1 MKTTMKNILLSFL
14 VLSGFAATAQID
26 RSVQPK
32 PGPAPEINIG
42 TPETFSLDNGLQV
55 IVVENHK
62 LPRVAYNLS
71 LDNPPVAEGDIT
83 GVSSIMSGMLGKG
96 SMQTPKN
103 EYNEEVDYLGASMN
117 FSANG
122 AYASGLSKYSDRI
135 LELMAEA
142 ATQPNF
148 TQEEFDTEK
157 TKEKENLKS
166 SEKSVSRVAAVVS
179 QSLAYGKNTAK
190 GEFETQESLDKV
202 KLEDVKDFYAKNF
215 LPNNAYLVIVG
226 DVKFKKIKKEVK
238 NGFKDWKKG
247 NAPENNVAPAKNLDN
262 LAINFVDMD
271 NAVQSEVVV
280 ENVVD
285 LKMSDP
291 DYFPAIIANQILGGG
306 GEARLFQNLRE
317 DKGYTYGAYSSLGN
331 SKFGPSLFSA
341 SASVR
346 NMVTDSSVVAF
357 LEEIQDFR
365 QKEIADLDLKNAKAR
380 YVGNFVRSLEQ
391 PATIA
396 RFALNIETENLPDDF
411 YKTYLSK
418 INAVTKEQVQAAAQ
432 KYFLLDNARVVVVG
446 KGNEVLQN
454 LQNVQFNGKNVPVS
468 YYDQDA
474 NEVEEPSYESKIP
487 EGVTAATVLNKYIEA
502 IGGEAKLKA
511 AKSVLMKAE
520 AEVQGMK
527 LNMEI
532 KKSSKNQ
539 FLQEI
544 TMMGNVMSKK
554 VYDGKTGY
562 VTAQGQKMD
571 LTDEQLQAM
580 KDEAALFPELNYL
593 TEGNTTLEGTQKLE
607 GKEAY
612 MIKVNDT
619 KTSFYDTESGLKI
632 KEETTS
638 EVNGEPMT
646 QALEMSDYKA
656 VEGIMFPFTLST
668 SFGPQKIDFNIS
680 EIILNKGVEAADFE

>member
-1 MKTTMKNILLSFL
+1 MKNILFSLLFISSL
-14 VLSGFAATAQID
+14 AATAQID

-42 TPETFSLDNGLQV
+42 TPETFELDNGLKV

-83 GVSSIMSGMLGKG
+83 GVSSILSGMLGKG
-96 SMQTPKN
+96 SQRTPKDV
-103 EYNEEVDYLGASMN
+103 YNEEVDYLGASMN
-117 FSANG
+117 FGADG
-122 AYASGLSKYSDRI
+122 AYASGLSQYSDRI
-135 LELMAEA
+135 LELMAEGA
-142 ATQPNF
+142 IQPNF

-157 TKEKENLKS
+157 NKEKENLKS
-166 SEKSVSRVAAVVS
+166 SEKSVSRVASVVS
-179 QSLAYGKNTAK
+179 QSLAYGKNTAR

-202 KLEDVKDFYAKNF
+202 KLEDVKNFYSENF

-226 DVKFKKIKKEVK
+226 DVKFRKIKKQVESA
-238 NGFKDWKKG
+238 FEDWKKG
-247 NAPENNVAPAKNLDN
+247 TAPENTTANAQNPDS
-262 LAINFVDMD
+262 LAINFVDME
-271 NAVQSEVVV
+271 NAVQSEVIV
-280 ENVVD
+280 ENIVD
-285 LKMSDP
+285 LKMSNA

-365 QKEIADLDLKNAKAR
+365 QNEIADVDLANAKAR

-396 RFALNIETENLPDDF
+396 QFALNIETENLPDDF

-418 INAVTKEQVQAAAQ
+418 VKAVTKEQVQAAAQ
-432 KYFLLDNARVVVVG
+432 KYFMLDNARVVVVG
-446 KGNEVLQN
+446 KGSEVLEN
-454 LQNVQFNGKNVPVS
+454 LEKVQFNGKTVPIS
-468 YYDQDA
+468 YYDDEA
-474 NEVEEPSYESKIP
+474 NAVEKPNYESNIP
-487 EGVTAATVLNKYIEA
+487 EGVTAATVLSDYIKA
-502 IGGEAKLKA
+502 IGGEAKLQQV
-511 AKSVLMKAE
+511 SSMIMKAD

-532 KKSSKNQ
+532 KKSDKNQ

-544 TMMGNVMSKK
+544 SMMGNVMSKQ
-554 VYDGKTGY
+554 VFDGKTGY
-562 VTAQGQKMD
+562 VMAQGQKMD
-571 LTDEQLQAM
+571 LTDDQLAAM
-580 KDEAALFPELNYL
+580 KEEASLFPELDYL
-593 TEGNTTLEGTQKLE
+593 TTGSTTLDGTQKVN
-607 GKEAY
+607 GKDAY
-612 MIKVNDT
+612 LIKVTDK
-619 KTSFYDTESGLKI
+619 KTNFYDAESGLKV
-632 KEETTS
+632 KEQTTM
-638 EVNGEPMT
+638 EANGQSMT
-646 QALEMSDYKA
+646 QALEMSDYQE

-668 SFGPQKIDFNIS
+668 SFGPQKVDFKIS
-680 EIILNKGVEAADFE
+680 EVTLNKGVNSADFE

>member
-1 MKTTMKNILLSFL
+1 MKNILFSLLFISSL
-14 VLSGFAATAQID
+14 AATAQID

-42 TPETFSLDNGLQV
+42 TPKTFSLDNGLQV

-96 SMQTPKN
+96 SKKTPKN
-103 EYNEEVDYLGASMN
+103 EYNEEVDYLGASMS
-117 FSANG
+117 FSAGG
-122 AYASGLSKYSDRI
+122 AYANGLSKYSDRI

-142 ATQPNF
+142 AIHPNF
-148 TQEEFDTEK
+148 TQEEFETEK

-179 QSLAYGKNTAK
+179 QSLAYGKNTAN
-190 GEFETQESLDKV
+190 GEFETQESLDNV
-202 KLEDVKDFYAKNF
+202 KLEDVQHFYAKNF

-226 DVKFKKIKKEVK
+226 DVKYKKIKKQVK
-238 NGFKDWKKG
+238 NDFKDWQNG
-247 NAPENNVAPAKNLDN
+247 TAPENNVASAENLDN
-262 LAINFVDMD
+262 LSINFVDMD
-271 NAVQSEVVV
+271 NAVQSEVIV
-280 ENVVD
+280 ENIVN
-285 LKMSDP
+285 LKMSDS

-346 NMVTDSSVVAF
+346 NIVTDSSVVAF

-365 QKEIADLDLKNAKAR
+365 QQEIADVDLKNAKAR

-391 PATIA
+391 PSTIA
-396 RFALNIETENLPDDF
+396 TFALNIETENLPDDF

-418 INAVTKEQVQAAAQ
+418 VNAVTIEQVQAAAK
-432 KYFLLDNARVVVVG
+432 KYFMLDNARIVVVG
-446 KGNEVLQN
+446 KGREVLDN
-454 LQNVQFNGKNVPVS
+454 LQKVQFNGKNIPVS
-468 YYDQDA
+468 YYDDEA
-474 NEVEEPSYESKIP
+474 NEVEKPNYESKIP
-487 EGVTAATVLNKYIEA
+487 EGVTVASVLNKYIEA
-502 IGGEAKLKA
+502 IGGEEKLKA
-511 AKSVLMKAE
+511 VNSMIMKAG

-527 LNMEI
+527 LSMEM
-532 KKSSKNQ
+532 KKSNKNQ

-544 TMMGNVMSKK
+544 SMMGNVMSKQ
-554 VYDGKTGY
+554 VFDGTTGY
-562 VTAQGQKMD
+562 ILAQGQKMD
-571 LTDEQLQAM
+571 LTDEQLTAV
-580 KDEAALFPELNYL
+580 KNEAVLFPELDYL
-593 TEGNTTLEGTQKLE
+593 AAANTTLEGTQKVE

-612 MIKVNDT
+612 MIKVSDI
-619 KTSFYDTESGLKI
+619 KTNFYDAESGLKI
-632 KEETTS
+632 KEETVM
-638 EVNGEPMT
+638 EANGKSMT
-646 QALEMSDYKA
+646 QALEMSNYQEE
-656 VEGIMFPFTLST
+656 EGVMFPFTLST
-668 SFGPQKIDFNIS
+668 SFGPQKVDFKVS
-680 EIILNKGVEAADFE
+680 EIMLNKEIKDTDFE